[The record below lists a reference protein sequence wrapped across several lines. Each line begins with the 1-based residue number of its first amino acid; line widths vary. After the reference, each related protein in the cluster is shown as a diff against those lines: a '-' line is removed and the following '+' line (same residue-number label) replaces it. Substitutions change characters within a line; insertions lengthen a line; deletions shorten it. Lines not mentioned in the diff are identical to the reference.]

1 MNTHTQIAVIFDMDG
16 VIVDSNPLITATW
29 KAFFATHGIELSDDQ
44 LNHYVFGRMGK
55 DTLRLVFGEDLTEP
69 QIAAHLKKVE
79 EGVWEKYQQQ
89 GVIVQGFKAF
99 VEKLLAAG
107 IKIAIATSSP
117 SQNVKVVME
126 MAGTTSLFTTITD
139 ASQIQHSK
147 PHPEIYLKTADKL
160 GIDVSNCVVF
170 EDSFSGI
177 QSAKSAGMHVIGV
190 TTTHT
195 PAELAPLTAAT
206 VPDFTSISVAQIRM
220 IAQQLATFTAQ

>member
-1 MNTHTQIAVIFDMDG
+1 MNNNPQIAVIFDMDG

-29 KAFFATHGIELSDDQ
+29 KTFFATHGIELSDDQ

-55 DTLRLVFGEDLTEP
+55 DTLRLVFGEDLTTP
-69 QIAAHLKKVE
+69 QIDAHLKKVE

-89 GVIVQGFKAF
+89 GVIVPGFKTF
-99 VEKLLAAG
+99 VEKLLEAG

-117 SQNVKVVME
+117 SKNVKIVME

-139 ASQIQHSK
+139 AAQVQHSK
-147 PHPEIYLKTADKL
+147 PHPEIYLKTANKL
-160 GIDVSNCVVF
+160 GIDVVNCIVF

-190 TTTHT
+190 TTTHS
-195 PAELAPLTAAT
+195 PAELAPLTATT
-206 VPDFTSISVAQIRM
+206 VPDFTNISIDQLQM
-220 IAQQLATFTAQ
+220 IVQQLETSTVK

>member
-1 MNTHTQIAVIFDMDG
+1 MNNNPQIAVIFDMDG

-29 KAFFATHGIELSDDQ
+29 KTFFATHGIELSDDQ

-69 QIAAHLKKVE
+69 QIVAHLKKVE
-79 EGVWEKYQQQ
+79 EGVLEKYQQQ
-89 GVIVQGFKAF
+89 GVIVPGFKIF
-99 VEKLLAAG
+99 VEKLLEAG

-117 SQNVKVVME
+117 SKNVKIVME

-139 ASQIQHSK
+139 AAQVQHSK
-147 PHPEIYLKTADKL
+147 PHPEIYLKTANKL
-160 GIDVSNCVVF
+160 GIDVANSIVF

-190 TTTHT
+190 TTTHS
-195 PAELAPLTAAT
+195 PAELAPLTTTTVSDFTNISIDQLKMIVQQLEIAT
-206 VPDFTSISVAQIRM
+206 VK
-220 IAQQLATFTAQ
+220 